1 MIIYSRYIVK
11 KEKEPT
17 YPKDRNYFCSRKEED
32 RYREKKE
39 RENGGNGRHDNAIN
53 RDIFSGRGRVIW
65 AGVRCQWV
73 RARGIDGA
81 RNRSRSTDQLVGRW
95 LARVN
100 RNDDVAGE
108 PTPSPF
114 VNRPGPYLS
123 VSLPA
128 STLSRTLT
136 RSRTQTR
143 IGESGARAA
152 TNTRRR
158 AGHHHEHRQ
167 ISVWTVTGRTNGID

>member
-1 MIIYSRYIVK
+1 MTIIRRRRRRDTRCTRCSDNILAILK

-39 RENGGNGRHDNAIN
+39 GENGGNGRHDNAIN

-81 RNRSRSTDQLVGRW
+81 RNRSRSTDQLVGR
-95 LARVN
+95 
-100 RNDDVAGE
+100 
-108 PTPSPF
+108 
-114 VNRPGPYLS
+114 
-123 VSLPA
+123 
-128 STLSRTLT
+128 
-136 RSRTQTR
+136 
-143 IGESGARAA
+143 
-152 TNTRRR
+152 
-158 AGHHHEHRQ
+158 
-167 ISVWTVTGRTNGID
+167 

>member
-1 MIIYSRYIVK
+1 MIIYSRYVIK

-39 RENGGNGRHDNAIN
+39 ENGGNGRHDNAIN

-136 RSRTQTR
+136 RSHTQTR